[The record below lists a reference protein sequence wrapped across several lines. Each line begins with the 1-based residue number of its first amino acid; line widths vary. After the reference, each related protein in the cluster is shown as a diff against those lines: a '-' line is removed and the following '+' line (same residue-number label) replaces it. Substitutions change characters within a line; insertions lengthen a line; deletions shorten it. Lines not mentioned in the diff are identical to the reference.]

1 MRLDSTTNSVG
12 FDFKGRNIRLFVVKL
27 GKQVPFRV
35 YIHLIGFSIV
45 TLSHVT
51 HICLITVQMFTE
63 NGEYLVKL
71 YSPYFVVFLWFLVRD
86 SECYLIF

>member
-1 MRLDSTTNSVG
+1 M
-12 FDFKGRNIRLFVVKL
+12 KL

-71 YSPYFVVFLWFLVRD
+71 YSPYFVVFLWILVRALEYCLLIM
-86 SECYLIF
+86 SMCYRKLSIK